1 MIASSAGGLLRSTL
15 CGLAVLYSCRHRSI
29 KILASVS
36 VYKISRSNRS
46 SHRLPLKESAQP
58 FSHGLLAG
66 CGETRGPSVRLE
78 TRRGTAVG
86 SSNQRPGSQSLKWRR

>member
-36 VYKISRSNRS
+36 VYKISRSNGDLSDS
-46 SHRLPLKESAQP
+46 SS
-58 FSHGLLAG
+58 
-66 CGETRGPSVRLE
+66 
-78 TRRGTAVG
+78 TAEE
-86 SSNQRPGSQSLKWRR
+86 